1 MGWWYYLPN
10 DRGMFGHLHTTIEC
24 HLFCVGERGLTHI
37 MKWENF
43 HITVISDESSP
54 NGDWLLLCCFCGWFG
69 FTNTTYWLKLGSM
82 AFCLE
87 LAEDIEESFRLATN
101 WMRRLFPSNYAL
113 WSPYGSFSH
122 PKTCICLVPLAIL
135 TVLSVTT
142 FIGYVL
148 YLPTGDTHTIIC

>member
-1 MGWWYYLPN
+1 
-10 DRGMFGHLHTTIEC
+10 MFGHLHTTIEC
-24 HLFCVGERGLTHI
+24 HFFCVGERGLTHI

-113 WSPYGSFSH
+113 WSPYGSFFPS
-122 PKTCICLVPLAIL
+122 KD
-135 TVLSVTT
+135 
-142 FIGYVL
+142 L
-148 YLPTGDTHTIIC
+148 YLSCTTGDPDGPVCNYLHWLCTLFTYWRHPYNNLLSGTVCLMNH